1 MGWLVLS
8 ARDRES
14 VLIGESITVKVIK
27 ARHGVVKLALEAPRE
42 VGINRR
48 PAEGPPRRGPRPRP
62 DGGGG

>member
-8 ARDRES
+8 ARDKES

-27 ARHGVVKLALEAPRE
+27 ARHGVVKLALEAPRDVE
-42 VGINRR
+42 IDRQRVR
-48 PAEGPPRRGPRPRP
+48 EWKRRGPRPRP